1 MTSYRLRNILIAVAL
16 ALVAALLTVF
26 YVSNYKKSVANDEE
40 TVPVLVAARDIP
52 AGTLGSQIVGGK
64 MLQTRELARKA
75 VVPGTISNPSQIRN
89 QIAVEPIYAGEQVT
103 ARRFGPIVQQ
113 GVRTQLKGTYRAI
126 QLAGDP
132 NQLLA
137 GTIKPGDH
145 VDVVGVLKGKLGG
158 DTGKEY
164 AFGRIVVRNV
174 TVLQTSGQPEVGAR
188 IVPGS
193 DNWVMLR
200 VTDSQAQKL
209 ALIYKEGDYWSIA
222 LRPSLNDADGPSS
235 VETPWTLLTDGL
247 SRATI
252 QRALGVGGAAYG
264 G

>member
-1 MTSYRLRNILIAVAL
+1 MTAYRLRNILIAVAL
-16 ALVAALLTVF
+16 AVVAALLTVF
-26 YVSNYKKSVANDEE
+26 YVSNYKESVKKEQQ
-40 TVPVLVAARDIP
+40 TVPVLVATRDIP
-52 AGTLGSQIVGGK
+52 VGTLGSQVASGK
-64 MLQTRELARKA
+64 MVATREIARSA
-75 VVPGTISNPSQIRN
+75 VVPGTISNPAQIRN

-103 ARRFGPIVQQ
+103 ARRFGPVVQQ
-113 GVRTQLKGTYRAI
+113 GVRTQLKGTYRAV

-137 GTIKPGDH
+137 GTLKPGDH
-145 VDVVGVLKGKLGG
+145 VDVVGVLRVKLGSDAG
-158 DTGKEY
+158 SEY
-164 AFGRIVVRNV
+164 AFGRVVVRDV
-174 TVLQTSGQPEVGAR
+174 TVLQTSGQPEGGPR
-188 IVPGS
+188 IAPSS

-209 ALIYKEGDYWSIA
+209 ALIYKAGDYWSLA
-222 LRPSLNDADGPSS
+222 LRPSLNDGDGPSS

-247 SRATI
+247 SRSKI

>member
-16 ALVAALLTVF
+16 AVVAALLTVF
-26 YVSNYKKSVANDEE
+26 YVSNYKKSVRSEQE

-52 AGTLGSQIVGGK
+52 AGTLGSQVVAGK
-64 MLQTRELARKA
+64 MLQTREIARTA

-89 QIAVEPIYAGEQVT
+89 QIAVQPIYAGEQVT
-103 ARRFGPIVQQ
+103 ARRFGPVVQQ
-113 GVRTQLKGTYRAI
+113 GVRTQLKGTYRAV
-126 QLAGDP
+126 QVSGDP
-132 NQLLA
+132 NQILA
-137 GTIKPGDH
+137 GTLKPGDR
-145 VDVVGVLKGKLGG
+145 VDVVGVLKVSVG
-158 DTGKEY
+158 DSDY
-164 AFGRIVVRNV
+164 VFGRIVVRNV
-174 TVLQTSGQPEVGAR
+174 TVLQTSGEAATGAR
-188 IVPGS
+188 LAPTS

-209 ALIYKEGDYWSIA
+209 ALIYRAGDYWAIA

-247 SRATI
+247 SRAKI
-252 QRALGVGGAAYG
+252 QRALGAGGAAYG

>member
-26 YVSNYKKSVANDEE
+26 YVSNYKKSVRSEQE

-52 AGTLGSQIVGGK
+52 MGTLGSQVVSGK
-64 MLQTRELARKA
+64 MLQTREIARKA
-75 VVPGTISNPSQIRN
+75 VVPGAISNPAQIRG

-103 ARRFGPIVQQ
+103 ARRFGPVVQQ
-113 GVRTQLKGTYRAI
+113 GVRTQLKGTYRAM

-132 NQLLA
+132 NQILA
-137 GTIKPGDH
+137 GTLKPGDR
-145 VDVVGVLKGKLGG
+145 VDIVGVLRVKVG
-158 DTGKEY
+158 DNEY
-164 AFGRIVVRNV
+164 AFGRAVVRDV
-174 TVLQTSGQPEVGAR
+174 TVLRTSGEPDAGVKLAPGA
-188 IVPGS
+188 

-209 ALIYKEGDYWSIA
+209 ALIYKAGDYWAIA

-247 SRATI
+247 SRAKI
-252 QRALGVGGAAYG
+252 QRALGAAYG